1 MELYDKCCKLR
12 CVEIKDVVR
21 YEIWCDTIY
30 KAIRDMGIYEIAR
43 YMRSGDIK
51 IVVIKK
57 T

>member
-1 MELYDKCCKLR
+1 MELYEIWCKPR
-12 CVEIKDVVR
+12 FGEIKGVMR

-30 KAIRDMGIYEIAR
+30 KDIRDMGIYEIAR

-51 IVVIKK
+51 NVVIKK

>member
-1 MELYDKCCKLR
+1 MWCKPR
-12 CVEIKDVVR
+12 CGDIKHVVR

-43 YMRSGDIK
+43 YMRSGVIQN
-51 IVVIKK
+51 IVIKK